1 MEINESDLK
10 LEFNMT
16 LGERKNFLI
25 GISHLQRVQRYTDEK
40 MKPQLSKKILNYLAK
55 TNSRKLQEVNQDEF
69 FLEDIEEEESIK
81 DSPFQI
87 TKTFDKPDVFF
98 TSPLDLE
105 EVDSN
110 IE

>member
-1 MEINESDLK
+1 
-10 LEFNMT
+10 MT

-81 DSPFQI
+81 DSPY
-87 TKTFDKPDVFF
+87 KTFDKPDGFF